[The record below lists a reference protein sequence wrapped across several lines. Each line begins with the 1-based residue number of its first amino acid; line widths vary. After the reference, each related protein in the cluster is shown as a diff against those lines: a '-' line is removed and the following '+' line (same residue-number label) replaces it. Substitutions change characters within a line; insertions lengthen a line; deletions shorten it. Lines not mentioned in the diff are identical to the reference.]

1 MGEVKHQNGRRPGI
15 SKETAMALYIDISAI
30 AGQVRVIRAVTKRY
44 ASLFQKVSGECTED
58 IVNDFVIELRGLIFS
73 YKVTTIFADGSRE
86 TVRALRLKGCVKD
99 FATTFWAR
107 KLDCI
112 HNQFPLE

>member
-1 MGEVKHQNGRRPGI
+1 
-15 SKETAMALYIDISAI
+15 
-30 AGQVRVIRAVTKRY
+30 
-44 ASLFQKVSGECTED
+44 
-58 IVNDFVIELRGLIFS
+58 
-73 YKVTTIFADGSRE
+73 
-86 TVRALRLKGCVKD
+86 D

>member
-1 MGEVKHQNGRRPGI
+1 
-15 SKETAMALYIDISAI
+15 
-30 AGQVRVIRAVTKRY
+30 
-44 ASLFQKVSGECTED
+44 
-58 IVNDFVIELRGLIFS
+58 
-73 YKVTTIFADGSRE
+73 
-86 TVRALRLKGCVKD
+86 CVKD

>member
-1 MGEVKHQNGRRPGI
+1 MGEVKDQNRNIPV
-15 SKETAMALYIDISAI
+15 SAKKTAMTLCINISAI
-30 AGQVRVIRAVTKRY
+30 AGQMKIIKAVTKQY
-44 ASLFQKVSGECTED
+44 VPLLQEISGEVIKD
-58 IVNDFVIELRGLIFS
+58 IIDDLIIELRGLVFS
-73 YKVTTIFADGSRE
+73 YKVTTIFADGSCE
-86 TVRALRLKGCVKD
+86 TVRAMRFKGCVKD

>member
-1 MGEVKHQNGRRPGI
+1 
-15 SKETAMALYIDISAI
+15 
-30 AGQVRVIRAVTKRY
+30 
-44 ASLFQKVSGECTED
+44 
-58 IVNDFVIELRGLIFS
+58 
-73 YKVTTIFADGSRE
+73 
-86 TVRALRLKGCVKD
+86 GCVKD

>member
-1 MGEVKHQNGRRPGI
+1 
-15 SKETAMALYIDISAI
+15 
-30 AGQVRVIRAVTKRY
+30 
-44 ASLFQKVSGECTED
+44 
-58 IVNDFVIELRGLIFS
+58 
-73 YKVTTIFADGSRE
+73 
-86 TVRALRLKGCVKD
+86 VKD

>member
-1 MGEVKHQNGRRPGI
+1 
-15 SKETAMALYIDISAI
+15 
-30 AGQVRVIRAVTKRY
+30 
-44 ASLFQKVSGECTED
+44 
-58 IVNDFVIELRGLIFS
+58 
-73 YKVTTIFADGSRE
+73 
-86 TVRALRLKGCVKD
+86 KGCVKD

>member
-1 MGEVKHQNGRRPGI
+1 
-15 SKETAMALYIDISAI
+15 
-30 AGQVRVIRAVTKRY
+30 
-44 ASLFQKVSGECTED
+44 
-58 IVNDFVIELRGLIFS
+58 
-73 YKVTTIFADGSRE
+73 
-86 TVRALRLKGCVKD
+86 KD